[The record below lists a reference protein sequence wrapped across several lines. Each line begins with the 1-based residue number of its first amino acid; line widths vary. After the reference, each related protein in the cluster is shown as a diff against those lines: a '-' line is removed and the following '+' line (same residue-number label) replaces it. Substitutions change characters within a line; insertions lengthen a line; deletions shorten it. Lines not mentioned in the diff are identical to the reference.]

1 MFKQSMMT
9 LATLAVLVSLAGVAR
24 AEGDGN
30 DAGDGYRQ
38 LTCAEAMQKA
48 WFNRELERTDGDIA
62 HDVPVPQECSR
73 ELIAAASDAAEE
85 SK

>member
-9 LATLAVLVSLAGVAR
+9 LATLAVMVSLSGVSR
-24 AEGDGN
+24 AEGDTN
-30 DAGDGYRQ
+30 EAADGYRQ

-48 WFNRELERTDGDIA
+48 WFNRELERTDGDVP
-62 HDVPVPQECSR
+62 HDAAPAPSECNR
-73 ELIAAASDAAEE
+73 ELIASAESNEE

>member
-9 LATLAVLVSLAGVAR
+9 LATLAVMVSLSGVSR
-24 AEGDGN
+24 AEGDTN
-30 DAGDGYRQ
+30 ESADGYRQ
-38 LTCAEAMQKA
+38 VTCAEAMQKA

-62 HDVPVPQECSR
+62 HDVPVLQECSR